1 MPQRADICDGN
12 PKAELLSGM
21 PISPPMS
28 IESDDEPTIA
38 AIADEFSVPV
48 QEVSAI
54 YTGERRRLERGAR
67 IKNFLTVLAI
77 GNTRSI
83 LRDLGRTHD
92 GRTHDY
98 IAA

>member
-1 MPQRADICDGN
+1 MGIPRRNFCQACR
-12 PKAELLSGM
+12 SH
-21 PISPPMS
+21 PPMS

-83 LRDLGRTHD
+83 LRDLGRTHPD
-92 GRTHDY
+92 